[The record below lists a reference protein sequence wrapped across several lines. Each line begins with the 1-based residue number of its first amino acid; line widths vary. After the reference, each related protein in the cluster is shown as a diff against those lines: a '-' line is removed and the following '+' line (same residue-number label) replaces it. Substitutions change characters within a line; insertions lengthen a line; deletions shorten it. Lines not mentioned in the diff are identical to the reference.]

1 MFKHHKTISIINQ
14 QNIPASNMAGQQ
26 NQIGMTFN
34 LDGMLPADKPSQT
47 LSYFPSNNN
56 GPQPGPQ
63 QDRMMGRN
71 QANPQSSAR

>member
-1 MFKHHKTISIINQ
+1 MPVS
-14 QNIPASNMAGQQ
+14 SNMQGQQ

-63 QDRMMGRN
+63 QDAGRMQINRN
-71 QANPQSSAR
+71 QANPGSAR